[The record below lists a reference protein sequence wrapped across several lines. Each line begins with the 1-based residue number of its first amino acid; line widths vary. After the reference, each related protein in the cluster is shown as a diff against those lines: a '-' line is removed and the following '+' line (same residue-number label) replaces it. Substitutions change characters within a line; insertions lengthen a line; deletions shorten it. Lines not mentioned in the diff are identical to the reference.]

1 MKQDLL
7 GLDAGTSRA
16 SPRPVMSPQ
25 KFFLKVHK
33 FTVPKW
39 VYKVYNIYVDTPPNF

>member
-16 SPRPVMSPQ
+16 SPLPGYEPAEIFSESSQ
-25 KFFLKVHK
+25 
-33 FTVPKW
+33 
-39 VYKVYNIYVDTPPNF
+39 IYRSKMGV